1 MRIIENIKSSHVVD
15 RPFLDILVATTV
27 MTTLAKANVINVDH
41 AGTKDVCRSPSAA
54 HDTITTNDAKKKFDE
69 SGNDPTSATSFYDI
83 EETVQ
88 LQFR

>member
-1 MRIIENIKSSHVVD
+1 
-15 RPFLDILVATTV
+15 

-54 HDTITTNDAKKKFDE
+54 PDTITTNDAKKKSNE
-69 SGNDPTSATSFYDI
+69 SGNDPNSATTFYDI

-88 LQFR
+88 LQFRYDDLDLNY